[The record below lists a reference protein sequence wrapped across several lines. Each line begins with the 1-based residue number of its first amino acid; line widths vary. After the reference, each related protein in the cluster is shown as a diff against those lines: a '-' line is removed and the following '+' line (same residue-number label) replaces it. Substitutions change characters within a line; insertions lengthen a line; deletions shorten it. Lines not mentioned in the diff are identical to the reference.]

1 MDSQIDPKELSG
13 ALSWSGEGTSQ
24 TLPVVLPVFAHM
36 PGIRAFFT
44 TRRGGYSTGAHDA
57 LNLGPHCGDDPESV
71 RKNWGVLLES
81 QSLPGRDP
89 VLPRLCHGATMVD
102 ADDPSAVGTSDAD
115 AVFTGTPGRVVAVT
129 MADCLTAL
137 IADPVSGGVAAVHAG
152 WRGTRDNIL
161 GRALG
166 QLFARGLCRP
176 ETTWVALGP
185 CLSPAALEIGED
197 VAASL
202 PRDHVL
208 LLPTFGT
215 DSGLRP
221 HFDLR
226 GCNRAQ
232 AMAAGLSPDH
242 ITDAGGCTRDNPD
255 LFFSHRR
262 AQADGTGVT
271 GRMAACIALL

>member
-1 MDSQIDPKELSG
+1 M
-13 ALSWSGEGTSQ
+13 
-24 TLPVVLPVFAHM
+24 
-36 PGIRAFFT
+36 
-44 TRRGGYSTGAHDA
+44 
-57 LNLGPHCGDDPESV
+57 
-71 RKNWGVLLES
+71 
-81 QSLPGRDP
+81 GR
-89 VLPRLCHGATMVD
+89 VAATE
-102 ADDPSAVGTSDAD
+102 AD
-115 AVFTGTPGRVVAVT
+115 AVFTGTPGRIVAVT

-166 QLFARGLCRP
+166 ELFARGLSRP

-185 CLSPAALEIGED
+185 CLSPAALEIGDD

-202 PRDHVL
+202 PGDYVL
-208 LLPTFGT
+208 HLATKRGV
-215 DSGLRP
+215 RP

-232 AMAAGLSPDH
+232 VMAAGLPPER